1 MKDNKFYKALRT
13 RLQSKIDEG
22 TATLQLYL
30 TNPSAVADHSAL
42 VDEMEKILSSISE
55 AEDSLE
61 KLEKYFGE
69 NI

>member
-1 MKDNKFYKALRT
+1 MKDNKFYKALRI

-55 AEDSLE
+55 AEDALE
-61 KLEKYFGE
+61 TLEHHFGE
-69 NI
+69 Q

>member
-1 MKDNKFYKALRT
+1 MKDNKFYKALHT
-13 RLQSKIDEG
+13 RLQSKIDAG

-61 KLEKYFGE
+61 KLEKYFGK